1 MTQWDLCML
10 WNLLGPTGIC
20 WDHLHRPGPVGTHW
34 DLLGPAMTQWD
45 PCMLWDLL
53 GSHTP
58 GPTGSHW
65 DALGALHTWGTTAGP
80 LRLAVTGMHWC
91 RYPPSPAL
99 PQYLHRG
106 GPAAPLEPRE
116 EGEGGPQLAEPLLAP
131 TGGHEQLGACRGLP
145 SAQHHFTV
153 PFPVPRAL
161 RPVTS
166 VPLPLPH
173 SQCPVPTVP
182 LPVPFPVA
190 FPLPFP
196 CLHAPCPLTSNQRP
210 IPSAP
215 FPVPQVPFPVPR
227 DHCHSHHPIPR
238 PMISAP

>member
-131 TGGHEQLGACRGLP
+131 TGGHEQNHLE
-145 SAQHHFTV
+145 SEHHTQQTGCLAISRQKEK
-153 PFPVPRAL
+153 PLWTAIKRHQKQIAEPVEVL
-161 RPVTS
+161 EIH
-166 VPLPLPH
+166 LNNWQGH
-173 SQCPVPTVP
+173 SEAR
-182 LPVPFPVA
+182 L
-190 FPLPFP
+190 
-196 CLHAPCPLTSNQRP
+196 
-210 IPSAP
+210 
-215 FPVPQVPFPVPR
+215 
-227 DHCHSHHPIPR
+227 
-238 PMISAP
+238 